1 MAFDYREIIEYNR
14 GIYHLQLFL
23 DNLLVLFNNPSVRG
37 RVKRSRMENNIIVN
51 TPEEDEKRKKDY
63 PAAVV
68 LCCLKEDKLE
78 DRTCIPPFYYGE
90 SANEKDSRKYKNQI
104 LLFFFEALGGLW
116 KKNKMCKNPIGNC
129 AEQHA
134 AEILLNN
141 NPKCGPHDIIF
152 SSAFRPRTDEIIP
165 YCANCKKLFF

>member
-1 MAFDYREIIEYNR
+1 MTFDYREIIEYNR

-116 KKNKMCKNPIGNC
+116 GKNKTCKYPIGNC

-134 AEILLNN
+134 AEILLND
-141 NPKCGPHDIIF
+141 NPQCGLHDIVF
-152 SSAFRPRTDEIIP
+152 SSAFRPRTDEIVP
-165 YCANCKKLFF
+165 YCENCKKLFF